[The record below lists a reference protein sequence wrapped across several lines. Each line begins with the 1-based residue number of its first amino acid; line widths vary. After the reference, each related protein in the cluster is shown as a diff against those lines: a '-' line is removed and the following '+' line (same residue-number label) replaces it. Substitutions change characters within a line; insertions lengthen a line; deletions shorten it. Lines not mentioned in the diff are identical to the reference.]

1 MEETHDCAIC
11 FDSIDIN
18 NSYQK
23 WNCSHLFHKTCTE
36 SWNNGCPMC
45 RTQTLFND
53 GHCEPVNWLIS
64 RNPRNVLDLERM
76 KNSRILVQ
84 ENLEHI
90 YKNKWKDRECIG
102 LDHKLWYFDNYGVQ
116 VICENCNTIQCFNQM
131 H

>member
-1 MEETHDCAIC
+1 METPTECVICWDC
-11 FDSIDIN
+11 IDIN

-23 WNCSHLFHKTCTE
+23 WNCSHLFHKTCAE
-36 SWNNGCPMC
+36 SWNKGCPMC
-45 RTQTLFND
+45 RTQNLFND
-53 GHCEPVNWLIS
+53 GHCEPVTWLIS

-90 YKNKWKDRECIG
+90 YKNKWKDQECIG
-102 LDHKLWYFDNYGVQ
+102 LDHKLWYFDNFGVQ
-116 VICENCNTIQCFNQM
+116 VICENCNTIQCFNRT